1 MGSVRE
7 ETGTLSMGLVMV
19 ADMVVAMTR
28 SLPEVER
35 NVVGR
40 MAVEALEGA
49 VLASGGEDVEFASG
63 YVGEG
68 RVKVVNV
75 RLATEKL
82 LGRVLSGVAE
92 DSAVLDSVVL
102 DPVVLDPVMLVSVVL
117 DMVVVIIVVGSPEL
131 V

>member
-1 MGSVRE
+1 M
-7 ETGTLSMGLVMV
+7 
-19 ADMVVAMTR
+19 
-28 SLPEVER
+28 
-35 NVVGR
+35 
-40 MAVEALEGA
+40 EALEGA

-92 DSAVLDSVVL
+92 DSAVLD
-102 DPVVLDPVMLVSVVL
+102 
-117 DMVVVIIVVGSPEL
+117 MVVVIIVVGSPEL